1 MDLLLSQRIVLE
13 AIANKA
19 DSIDKI
25 IKSTGLSKSI
35 VNNIIPDFLLL
46 NIIQYKNSK
55 YTLDRETNPK
65 WLQEVSKIENV
76 KMEIKEM
83 LSSSVDLMN
92 KGAIVNLRKIY
103 LSEFEEKLLKIE
115 LGRVEKLI
123 VDLQKN
129 SGVNKDVKDM
139 KVVYWGYSGYGD
151 ILKNRVS

>member
-13 AIANKA
+13 AISNKA
-19 DSIDKI
+19 DTIEKI
-25 IKSTGLSKSI
+25 VKSTGLSKSMI
-35 VNNIIPDFLLL
+35 NNIIPEFLLL
-46 NIIQYKNSK
+46 NIIKYKEGS
-55 YTLDRETNPK
+55 YVLDRETNPK
-65 WLQEVSKIENV
+65 WIQEISKVENV

-92 KGAIVNLRKIY
+92 KGAVVNLRKIY

-115 LGRVEKLI
+115 LARVEKLI

-151 ILKNRVS
+151 ILNNKVS